1 MRRMAHDDLLRRGC
15 GLAQA
20 LILAFERLRSILLV
34 ETEKSSWTLVQ
45 RCPLWVKSRH
55 MRCNK
60 PCLLY
65 TRKRH
70 WMRSFRRPLRANRG
84 HSASGGRSAGNRIGH
99 EAVGCARPAGRAGA
113 RTTSGTLHAPFDVGA
128 APQRTC
134 CLRKRPPPHDSVL
147 RLIRELDDFRETL
160 GRSELQFRG
169 LALAEERPAVADQ
182 LGIDR
187 DIEHVD

>member
-84 HSASGGRSAGNRIGH
+84 HSASGGRNAGNRIGH

-128 APQRTC
+128 ALSGHVVCGRDRPRTTQYC
-134 CLRKRPPPHDSVL
+134 GSYVSLTIFEKLLVAASFSFAAWPSRRN
-147 RLIRELDDFRETL
+147 
-160 GRSELQFRG
+160 G
-169 LALAEERPAVADQ
+169 LPWPTSS
-182 LGIDR
+182 G
-187 DIEHVD
+187 